1 MIIDTHAHL
10 FDEAF
15 DPDRSEVLERAR
27 KSGVSGIILPGID
40 SESHERLIQ
49 CYRDYPQIM
58 YPSMGLHPTSVNSSY
73 LNELSMVRHYLDDPA
88 IPWVA
93 VGEIGLD
100 YYWSTAYKKEQQ
112 EAFSI
117 QLHWASERQLPV
129 IIHCREA
136 MGDVL
141 QVMASESLPLKGVF
155 HAYSG
160 SFESYQQILKL
171 GDFKLGIGGVLTYKN
186 AHLPELLQKVPIQD
200 IVLETDAP
208 YLSPVPFR
216 GKRNESAYLVH
227 IVQQLSEIYTLT
239 IDQIQRITTQN
250 ACKIFGI
257 SRING

>member
-15 DPDRSEVLERAR
+15 DPDRSEVLDRALQ
-27 KSGVSGIILPGID
+27 SGVSGIILTGID
-40 SESHERLIQ
+40 SESHDRLIQ
-49 CYRDYPQIM
+49 CYRDYPQVM
-58 YPSMGLHPTSVNSSY
+58 LPSMGLHPVSVNSNY
-73 LNELSMVRHYLDDPA
+73 LNELSMARQYLDDRS

-93 VGEIGLD
+93 IGEIGLD
-100 YYWSTAYKKEQQ
+100 YYWSTEFKQEQQ
-112 EAFSI
+112 EAFRI
-117 QLHWASERQLPV
+117 QLRWASERQLPV

-141 QVMASESLPLKGVF
+141 QVIVFEALPLKGVF

-160 SFESYQQILKL
+160 SYESYQQIRKL
-171 GDFKLGIGGVLTYKN
+171 GDFKLGIGGVLTYKK
-186 AHLPELLQKVPIQD
+186 AHLPEMLLKVPIQD

-227 IVQQLSEIYTLT
+227 VIQRLSEIYTLS
-239 IDQIQRITTQN
+239 IEQIQTITTQN
-250 ACKIFGI
+250 ACNIFGI
-257 SRING
+257 TRMNG